1 MQTIYLPLF
10 YLKWHYSEAF
20 GDLYRN
26 WKSFLAF
33 ALHLFSMKLLFRTWL
48 SPLGRLNEG
57 YKKSFDLEDFME
69 TFVVNTM
76 MRLVG
81 FLLRTFVIVTGV
93 LVFVLVFFLGL
104 ASFVLWAVA
113 PLVITSLFIQGL
125 LLLLA

>member
-1 MQTIYLPLF
+1 MQAIYLPLF

-33 ALHLFSMKLLFRTWL
+33 TLHLFSMKLLFRTWL

-76 MRLVG
+76 MRLIG

-93 LVFVLVFFLGL
+93 LVFVVAFFLGL
-104 ASFVLWAVA
+104 ASFALWAVA
-113 PLVITSLFIQGL
+113 PLVIASLFIQGL